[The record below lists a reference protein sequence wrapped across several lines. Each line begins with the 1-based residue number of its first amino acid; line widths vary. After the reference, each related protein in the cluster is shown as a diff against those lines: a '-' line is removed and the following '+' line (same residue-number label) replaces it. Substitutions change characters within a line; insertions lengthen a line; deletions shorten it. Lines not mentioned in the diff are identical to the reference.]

1 MDRPKRGDR
10 FIHARYLRDDARPP
24 YTDGS
29 YAEHVVTSVR
39 TSGQTVVVSH
49 ISADAWDAGN
59 HRGQWFFTL
68 DKANESVR
76 RWL

>member
-1 MDRPKRGDR
+1 MNKPRTGDR

-24 YTDGS
+24 YTDAS

-39 TSGQTVVVSH
+39 TSGQTVVVMH
-49 ISADAWDAGN
+49 TSAEAWDAGN

-68 DKANESVR
+68 DKASGSVR